1 MNTCSSIDNS
11 QISKKNVMNNKK
23 EYISPTLN
31 VDTFQ
36 VEKGF
41 VISTRIH
48 MFNNIFTDSDYDNN
62 STERWA
68 WDETN
73 SEQNHFGGDEYGWD

>member
-1 MNTCSSIDNS
+1 
-11 QISKKNVMNNKK
+11 MNNKK
-23 EYISPTLN
+23 KYISPTLN

-41 VISTRIH
+41 VISTRMH
-48 MFNNIFTDSDYDNN
+48 MFNLQFLDNFDDN
-62 STERWA
+62 STEKWS

-73 SEQNHFGGDEYGWD
+73 SEQNHFGGSTEYEWD